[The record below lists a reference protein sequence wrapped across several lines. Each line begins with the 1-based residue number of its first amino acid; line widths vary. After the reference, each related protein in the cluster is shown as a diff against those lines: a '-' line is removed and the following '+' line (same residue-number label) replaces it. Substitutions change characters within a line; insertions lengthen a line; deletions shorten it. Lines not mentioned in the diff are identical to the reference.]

1 MRGWLALLI
10 LASLLACGA
19 GAAEDVLT
27 PLPMDLSPGYAAAEE
42 HYTADGYEDAT
53 LSVRM
58 EKIETENAVYCV
70 ARVKIADP
78 SQLRTYCLGKG
89 GNMRVSKQ
97 AEKMNAVVAV
107 GGEYFGSQEGGYIV
121 RMGAVQQGRKRP
133 YNSRD
138 LLCIDERGDFH
149 IILRKTDPARS
160 GPGTPYNNAFTEQLK
175 ALTETHTLVNVFDFG
190 PALVVDGEIQPIP
203 ANDHCNMHRA
213 NPRCAIGQTGP
224 LEYLL
229 VVVDTVT
236 HHVRNNREGVV
247 GEELAQFMLEQGCLQ
262 AYNLDGGNSAMMVF
276 HGAAFSDKTVQEER
290 IVSDIIY
297 ISTGVKPD

>member
-1 MRGWLALLI
+1 
-10 LASLLACGA
+10 
-19 GAAEDVLT
+19 
-27 PLPMDLSPGYAAAEE
+27 
-42 HYTADGYEDAT
+42 
-53 LSVRM
+53 M
-58 EKIETENAVYCV
+58 EKITTDKAVFCV

-78 SQLRTYCLGKG
+78 SQLRTYCMGKTG
-89 GNMRVSKQ
+89 QMKVSKQ
-97 AEKMNAVVAV
+97 AARVNAVVAG
-107 GGEYFGSQEGGYIV
+107 GGEHFGSQEGGYIV

-133 YNSRD
+133 YDSRD
-138 LLCIDERGDFH
+138 LLCIDENGDFH
-149 IILRKTDPARS
+149 IILRKIDPARS
-160 GPGTPYNNAFTEQLK
+160 GRGTPYNQDFTEELRALK
-175 ALTETHTLVNVFDFG
+175 EAHTLVNVFDFG

-203 ANDHCNMHRA
+203 ANDHCNMHRY

-224 LEYLL
+224 LEYIL

-276 HGAAFSDKTVQEER
+276 HGAAYSDKTVQEER